1 VSAVA
6 VAAPAD
12 RLHLLDVNVLVALAW
27 PNHVHHGRVVA
38 WFDLWQGG
46 WATTPITELG
56 LVRLSLNPSVAPTRP
71 SAGDVL
77 DLLTQFRQHPRH
89 QFIPDDGSLA
99 APGIA
104 LDRLAAWGQVTDLHL
119 VNLAARHGAVLAT
132 LDRAIV
138 DFLEPADR
146 DHVVVLA

>member
-1 VSAVA
+1 MSPVGE
-6 VAAPAD
+6 AAPAD

-27 PNHVHHGRVVA
+27 PNHVHHGRVVT
-38 WFDLWQGG
+38 WFGAWQGG

-56 LVRLSLNPSVAPTRP
+56 LARLSLNPSVAPTRP
-71 SAGDVL
+71 SPGDVL

-89 QFIPDDGSLA
+89 EFIPDAGSLA
-99 APGIA
+99 APSIA
-104 LDRLAAWGQVTDLHL
+104 LDRLAAGGQVTDLHL

-132 LDRAIV
+132 LDRTIA